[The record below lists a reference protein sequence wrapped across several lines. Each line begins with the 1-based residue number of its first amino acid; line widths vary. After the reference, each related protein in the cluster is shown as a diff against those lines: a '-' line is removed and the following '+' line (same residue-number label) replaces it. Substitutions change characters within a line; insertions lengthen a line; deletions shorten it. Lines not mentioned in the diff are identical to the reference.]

1 MKRQTVSLCIIAR
14 DEEATIG
21 MAIKSVLA
29 LVHEIVVVDTG
40 SRDNTRIIAEGYGAR
55 VVDVAWADDFAA
67 ARNAALAEAHGDWIL
82 FLDAD
87 EIMQPI
93 RPVEFQRLLNDPGA
107 AAYRLRMVSAQPG
120 DADQVEGRVRLFR
133 HLPDVHYRYPIF
145 ERVTPALGDWCARSG
160 QGIFDCELAV
170 MHDGCDAD
178 RRARARERNLR
189 ILRKAIGAHPDEP
202 YFHYRLACESLS
214 RLDDEIL
221 PVAGLEAAI
230 GHLHT
235 AWQKALWLDSDYRR
249 TLPWLADLSAR
260 TAAGLLALDRVQE
273 AWTVVNSART
283 VFPDHPLVLLQSVAV
298 SCRLLEEA
306 GEQWV
311 GASAA
316 ALVSGLRDDL
326 ERIREGRTNTY
337 GAALDSRVRDLY
349 PLRYLGELALLEGRV
364 SDAVGLFEQALN
376 LDPSYSFGWLG
387 MAECSRFAGDRK
399 RALKLYL
406 RTVTENPGNH
416 RAWLRGCDLMHEM
429 DFHDNAVSWWREVEE
444 RFPEHPAV
452 RSARTQVAPKIAP
465 EPQPA

>member
-55 VVDVAWADDFAA
+55 VVDVAWEDDFAA

-87 EIMQPI
+87 EILQPV

-107 AAYRLRMVSAQPG
+107 AAYRLRMISAQPG
-120 DADQVEGRVRLFR
+120 DVDQVEGRVRLFR
-133 HLPDVHYRYPIF
+133 RLPGVRYRYPIF
-145 ERVTPALGDWCARSG
+145 ERVTPDLADWCARGG
-160 QGIFDCELAV
+160 QAICECDLALL
-170 MHDGCDAD
+170 HDGCDPD
-178 RRARARERNLR
+178 RRARGRERNLR
-189 ILRKAIGAHPDEP
+189 ILRKAISAHPDEP
-202 YFHYRLACESLS
+202 YFHYRLACESLT

-221 PVAGLEAAI
+221 PVAGLETAI
-230 GHLHT
+230 GHLQT
-235 AWQKALWLDSDYRR
+235 AWQKALWLDPDHRR
-249 TLPWLADLSAR
+249 TLPWLADLCAR
-260 TAAGLLALDRVQE
+260 TAAGLLALDRVGE
-273 AWTVVNSART
+273 AQAVVESARRT
-283 VFPDHPLVLLQSVAV
+283 FPDHPLILLEAVAV
-298 SCRLLEEA
+298 SCRLLQEA
-306 GEQWV
+306 PEQWT
-311 GASAA
+311 GAPAA
-316 ALVSGLRDDL
+316 GLVDGIRDDL
-326 ERIREGRTNTY
+326 AAIREGRTRTY

-364 SDAVGLFEQALN
+364 SEAVGLFEQALS
-376 LDPSYSFGWLG
+376 LDPAYSFGWLG
-387 MAECSRFAGDRK
+387 MAECSRFAGDSK

-429 DFHDNAVSWWREVEE
+429 DFHDNAASWWREVEE
-444 RFPEHPAV
+444 RFPEHPVVRASRAQAV
-452 RSARTQVAPKIAP
+452 
-465 EPQPA
+465 PQPLSV

>member
-29 LVHEIVVVDTG
+29 LVHEIVVIDTG

-55 VVDVAWADDFAA
+55 VVDVAWEDDFAA

-87 EIMQPI
+87 EILQPI
-93 RPVEFQRLLNDPGA
+93 RPVDFQRLLNDPGA
-107 AAYRLRMVSAQPG
+107 AAYRLRMISAQPG

-133 HLPDVHYRYPIF
+133 RLPDVHYRYPIF
-145 ERVTPALGDWCARSG
+145 ERVTPDLADWCVRSG
-160 QGIFDCELAV
+160 QGIFECDLAV
-170 MHDGCDAD
+170 MHDGCDPD
-178 RRARARERNLR
+178 RRTRARERNLR
-189 ILRKAIGAHPDEP
+189 ILRKAIAAHPDEP
-202 YFHYRLACESLS
+202 YFHYRLACESLT

-221 PVAGLEAAI
+221 PLAGLEAAI

-235 AWQKALWLDSDYRR
+235 AWQKALWLDAEYRR
-249 TLPWLADLSAR
+249 TLPWLADLCTR
-260 TAAGLLALDRVQE
+260 TAGGLLALDRPDQAQAVVE
-273 AWTVVNSART
+273 AARRT
-283 VFPDHPLVLLQSVAV
+283 FPDHPLVLLQSVAV
-298 SCRLLEEA
+298 ACRLLQDA
-306 GEQWV
+306 SEQWA

-316 ALVSGLRDDL
+316 SLVSAIRDDL
-326 ERIREGRTNTY
+326 SVVRSGRTNTY
-337 GAALDSRVRDLY
+337 GAALDTRVRDLY

-364 SDAVGLFEQALN
+364 SEAVGLFEQALN

-429 DFHDNAVSWWREVEE
+429 DFHDNAASWWREVEE

-452 RSARTQVAPKIAP
+452 RAARAQAALQ
-465 EPQPA
+465 PQPA

>member
-55 VVDVAWADDFAA
+55 VVDVAWEDDFAA
-67 ARNAALAEAHGDWIL
+67 ARNAALGEAHGDWIL
-82 FLDAD
+82 ILDAD
-87 EIMQPI
+87 EILQPI

-107 AAYRLRMVSAQPG
+107 AAYRLRMISAQPG
-120 DADQVEGRVRLFR
+120 DVDQIEGRVRLFR
-133 HLPDVHYRYPIF
+133 LLPEVRYRYPIF
-145 ERVTPALGDWCARSG
+145 ERITPDLSDWCARSG
-160 QGIFDCELAV
+160 QGIFECELAV

-202 YFHYRLACESLS
+202 YFHYRLACESLT

-221 PVAGLEAAI
+221 PIAGLEAAI
-230 GHLHT
+230 GHLRN
-235 AWQKALWLDSDYRR
+235 AWQKAQWLDADHRR
-249 TLPWLADLSAR
+249 TLPWLADLCAR
-260 TAAGLLALDRVQE
+260 TAAGLLALDRAGE
-273 AWTVVNSART
+273 ARVVVDSARQT
-283 VFPDHPLVLLQSVAV
+283 FADHPLILLQSVAV
-298 SCRLLEEA
+298 SCRLLQDA
-306 GEQWV
+306 TEQWAGV
-311 GASAA
+311 SAA
-316 ALVSGLRDDL
+316 NLVSGIRDDIGA
-326 ERIREGRTNTY
+326 IREGRTNTY
-337 GAALDSRVRDLY
+337 GSALDSRVRDLY
-349 PLRYLGELALLEGRV
+349 PLRYLGELALLEGQV
-364 SDAVGLFEQALN
+364 SGAVGLFEQALN
-376 LDPSYSFGWLG
+376 LDPTYSFGWLG

-429 DFHDNAVSWWREVEE
+429 DFHDNAASWWREVEE

-452 RSARTQVAPKIAP
+452 RAARTQGALQ
-465 EPQPA
+465 PQPV